1 MTHLIQK
8 LKPQQTSEDHLIR
21 SLIKERKWSLRESI
35 VSLES
40 AYPFYDCSD
49 VAALLIMK
57 RKILYGAYYIFKRRV
72 SIKALRYKIKSL
84 QPTISSIA
92 LDIDSILR

>member
-8 LKPQQTSEDHLIR
+8 LKPQQTSEDHLIK
-21 SLIKERKWSLRESI
+21 SLIKKRGWSLRESI
-35 VSLES
+35 LSLES

-57 RKILYGAYYIFKRRV
+57 RKLFYGVYYIIKRRV
-72 SIKALRYKIKSL
+72 GIKIIRIKMKSL
-84 QPTISSIA
+84 EATPRSIVR
-92 LDIDSILR
+92 DIYSMLP